1 MNINVIVE
9 IPQGSQVKYELDK
22 KTNRITV
29 DRFLHTAMLFPFN
42 YGFIPETLAEDKD
55 PVDVLVIAS
64 YPVIP
69 GSVLPAHPIGLLEM
83 EDEAG
88 IDIKI
93 IAVPEEKI
101 DPLYGMGGELKCF
114 ENDTVPVALRCTFDT
129 SGCTPMPGGFKI
141 GTCYYH
147 TGTLNGCD
155 EPPEGLL
162 TTEWWGDWEWK
173 HTGWGDNSSCIANS
187 PCEFASDCILDNVT
201 GSDLY
206 YCDKDDRKKACNDGG
221 RATIECPAEIQL
233 PFFDKY
239 TWIISVLVIAG
250 IYAFFVFRKPKK
262 VL

>member
-101 DPLYGMGGELKCF
+101 DPLYGTLTDISQLDESIKAKIKHFFEHYKELEKGKWVKLK
-114 ENDTVPVALRCTFDT
+114 NWQSRAVAEKSIET
-129 SGCTPMPGGFKI
+129 
-141 GTCYYH
+141 
-147 TGTLNGCD
+147 
-155 EPPEGLL
+155 
-162 TTEWWGDWEWK
+162 
-173 HTGWGDNSSCIANS
+173 A
-187 PCEFASDCILDNVT
+187 
-201 GSDLY
+201 
-206 YCDKDDRKKACNDGG
+206 RKKY
-221 RATIECPAEIQL
+221 R
-233 PFFDKY
+233 
-239 TWIISVLVIAG
+239 
-250 IYAFFVFRKPKK
+250 
-262 VL
+262 